1 MAEDELFFI
10 KIENP
15 AEFRKSLLMGVR
27 DILHSLQKYEDF
39 KRIRTAKAEQTI
51 ELRRL
56 TKEMGVLLNRLK
68 QDLPMVP
75 HAKKEVQKHRSRKA
89 KLEAAKEKA
98 APVKEA
104 KKAGKMQ
111 GEVKEL
117 ESQLKDIE
125 DKLKRLS

>member
-27 DILHSLQKYEDF
+27 DVLHSLQKYEDF
-39 KRIRTAKAEQTI
+39 KRIRTAKAEQVI

-89 KLEAAKEKA
+89 KLAAAKEKTV
-98 APVKEA
+98 PMKEA
-104 KKAGKMQ
+104 KKAGRMQ